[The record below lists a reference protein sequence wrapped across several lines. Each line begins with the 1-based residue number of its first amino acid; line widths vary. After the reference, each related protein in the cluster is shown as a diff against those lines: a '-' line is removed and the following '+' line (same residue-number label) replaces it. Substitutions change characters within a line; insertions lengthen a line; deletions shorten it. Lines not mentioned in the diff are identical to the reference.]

1 MRGDLFVA
9 ILSFL
14 IAAEMSKSW
23 HAGQRHSRLED
34 DWSQYLSVGRYPDAV
49 LTYPLLERILGFF
62 YSQSW
67 LWAIYPITCW
77 LLMAGQARLCSRIVV
92 PLSWGTCGR

>member
-1 MRGDLFVA
+1 MFVA

-34 DWSQYLSVGRYPDAV
+34 DWSQYLLVGQYPDAF

-77 LLMAGQARLCSRIVV
+77 LLMAEQACLCLRIVV